1 MYIMCGIY
9 LDLCQFPFQ
18 HLLQIHFQ
26 QHPIP
31 SLHSTFN
38 KFLLQ
43 ETKIIKK
50 SQNVLENLSD
60 YSHQKNYIDA
70 LTNVLILPARQ
81 S

>member
-1 MYIMCGIY
+1 MYLMCGIY

-43 ETKIIKK
+43 ETKIVKK
-50 SQNVLENLSD
+50 VKKYL
-60 YSHQKNYIDA
+60 K
-70 LTNVLILPARQ
+70 T
-81 S
+81 